1 MTMDSAYDDA
11 GAAED
16 TPLTCR
22 ELVEL
27 VTAYREGALS
37 AAERRRFEEHVA
49 DCPPCERY
57 VEQIDLTV
65 RAAGGITQDV
75 LDAPG
80 TQELLRIFR
89 HWKATREGWGNT
101 GT

>member
-1 MTMDSAYDDA
+1 MTMDSARDDA
-11 GAAED
+11 GAQD
-16 TPLTCR
+16 STPLTCR

-27 VTAYREGALS
+27 VTAYREGVLS
-37 AAERRRFEEHVA
+37 AAECRRFEEHVA
-49 DCPPCERY
+49 GCPPCERY

-89 HWKATREGWGNT
+89 HWKATREG
-101 GT
+101 

>member
-1 MTMDSAYDDA
+1 MTIDSETPDV
-11 GAAED
+11 GAQED
-16 TPLTCR
+16 TLLTCR

-37 AAERRRFEEHVA
+37 PSEHRRFEEHVA

-65 RAAGGITQDV
+65 RAAGGITQEVEDG
-75 LDAPG
+75 PM
-80 TQELLRIFR
+80 TQALLQIFR
-89 HWKATREGWGNT
+89 DWKATRAK
-101 GT
+101 